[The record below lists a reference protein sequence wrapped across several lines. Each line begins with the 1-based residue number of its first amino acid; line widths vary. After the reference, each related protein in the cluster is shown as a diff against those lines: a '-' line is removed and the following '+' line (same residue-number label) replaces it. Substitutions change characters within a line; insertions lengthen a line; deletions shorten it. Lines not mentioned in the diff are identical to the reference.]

1 MQIVQILVGRIAA
14 QLVLDRADL
23 LLQEILALLLI
34 DVLLHL
40 TLDFVFQLG
49 DLLLA
54 HQYLQQPA
62 RSSKRWRSASGRSM
76 FEQMK
81 LIVPRLLSIFLI
93 AKVASLGIC
102 GEILIIF
109 SATSLIESTSASNS
123 MFVGSGIESFS
134 GATEA
139 LK

>member
-54 HQYLQQPA
+54 HQYLQ
-62 RSSKRWRSASGRSM
+62 
-76 FEQMK
+76 
-81 LIVPRLLSIFLI
+81 
-93 AKVASLGIC
+93 
-102 GEILIIF
+102 
-109 SATSLIESTSASNS
+109 
-123 MFVGSGIESFS
+123 
-134 GATEA
+134 
-139 LK
+139 